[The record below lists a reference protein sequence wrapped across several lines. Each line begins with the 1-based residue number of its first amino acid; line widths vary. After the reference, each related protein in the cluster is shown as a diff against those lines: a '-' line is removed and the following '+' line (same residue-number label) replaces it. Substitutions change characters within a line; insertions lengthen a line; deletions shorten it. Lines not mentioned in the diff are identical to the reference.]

1 MTIRRIRR
9 GLAEAVVDDSELGDE
24 LLAGLRFPV
33 GRERVGAVGDHVESS
48 LVDVDGRV
56 ARCLTERV
64 ARGQSVVASC
74 RSNAELEPVEPVEIV
89 TRFDRGVPRRGQPS
103 EPRRVHRVDHG
114 VVRSDPFRLR
124 ERVALDGVSHRR
136 CAPEIGPSHP
146 CPGVGG
152 EPVRRASRERHSRV
166 IACLGDTVLR
176 ANRDLVGTRRERPVC
191 SRCGDRLDRRSRPRH
206 ADALV
211 ERPVCR
217 RIRVEPECCL
227 ALFRCFEVDGGYCG
241 VGTCVIN
248 VNERSIIRR

>member
-114 VVRSDPFRLR
+114 VSFVPTRSDC
-124 ERVALDGVSHRR
+124 ESVS
-136 CAPEIGPSHP
+136 PSM
-146 CPGVGG
+146 
-152 EPVRRASRERHSRV
+152 ASRTAAALPRSDRV
-166 IACLGDTVLR
+166 T
-176 ANRDLVGTRRERPVC
+176 PV
-191 SRCGDRLDRRSRPRH
+191 P
-206 ADALV
+206 A
-211 ERPVCR
+211 
-217 RIRVEPECCL
+217 
-227 ALFRCFEVDGGYCG
+227 
-241 VGTCVIN
+241 
-248 VNERSIIRR
+248 